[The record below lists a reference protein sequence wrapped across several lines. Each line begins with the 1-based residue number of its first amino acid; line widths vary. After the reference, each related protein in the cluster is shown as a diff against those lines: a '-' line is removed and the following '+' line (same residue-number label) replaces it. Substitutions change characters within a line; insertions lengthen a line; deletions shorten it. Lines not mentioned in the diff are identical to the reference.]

1 MGERKKLLNWGS
13 RASSSHHLYLCHCI
27 SRGAPLVPSQSWCSS
42 GAVAVVVLLFC
53 YTSCSSGLCLFTL
66 SPTKRITFSAAA
78 LPSAASTSGYFYA
91 FARAAALAS
100 AAAPPFFLCSEFSSL
115 SFDEEI

>member
-13 RASSSHHLYLCHCI
+13 FPFSSHHLYLCHCM
-27 SRGAPLVPSQSWCSS
+27 SRGAPLVSSQSW
-42 GAVAVVVLLFC
+42 
-53 YTSCSSGLCLFTL
+53 CSSGLCLFTL

-78 LPSAASTSGYFYA
+78 LPSAASTSGYFCA

-100 AAAPPFFLCSEFSSL
+100 AVAPPFFLCGEFSSL
-115 SFDEEI
+115 SFDEER